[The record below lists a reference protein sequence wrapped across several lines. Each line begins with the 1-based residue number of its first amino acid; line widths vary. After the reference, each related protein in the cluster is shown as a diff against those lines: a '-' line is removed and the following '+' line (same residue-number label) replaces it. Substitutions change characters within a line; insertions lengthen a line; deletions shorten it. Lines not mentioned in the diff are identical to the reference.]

1 VHLGP
6 SRHGQ
11 RQEGGGSGLP
21 KFLAERR
28 TERGERNHAGC
39 ACNALKRFGEGSGP
53 EPGPLRSLNQRI
65 HDTAHSTGGSGKRHP
80 GEAFGSLVGPLRGA
94 EPGERAWTP
103 DPYSRPNEGGGDPC
117 QSDLGPQGIPG
128 ELTTGLHEGGG
139 DPCQSDLAPRT
150 LPGIARSGAG
160 MGHPASL

>member
-1 VHLGP
+1 M
-6 SRHGQ
+6 
-11 RQEGGGSGLP
+11 P

-80 GEAFGSLVGPLRGA
+80 GEAFGSLVDDQIPMRRKCKK
-94 EPGERAWTP
+94 RA
-103 DPYSRPNEGGGDPC
+103 
-117 QSDLGPQGIPG
+117 
-128 ELTTGLHEGGG
+128 TGLGEVAF
-139 DPCQSDLAPRT
+139 PKQ
-150 LPGIARSGAG
+150 
-160 MGHPASL
+160 